1 MKYKVKFRY
10 TTFLEET
17 VEANSPDEAIEKTI
31 TERRGDNLRYERYDY
46 TEVEDEEGNVLL

>member
-10 TTFLEET
+10 TTFLEEN
-17 VEANSPDEAIEKTI
+17 VEANSPDEAIEKTF
-31 TERRGDNLRYERYDY
+31 TERRGDNLHYERYDY